1 MITEHT
7 LFDFNCS
14 VFLFFPLGSPNAE
27 IHLLLPRE
35 RRYERRAPPGP
46 DQWLFLKFCLVPR
59 GSNSRRTP
67 KCSPQSLSGVVALET
82 VYSFRVCRR
91 KGRERAR
98 VRAQESRLPASA
110 VGCRPAKEAEV
121 EGKEGRAGLGRE
133 PIGRGRPVASRYWAG
148 AVVRQPALRAA
159 DRIAGS
165 LAPAGSRWE
174 GSRSRLAER
183 AAPRLAERGPE
194 QGGAADDGR
203 RQVWE
208 IRASG
213 TPEHG
218 GRKAGVGADDRAC
231 ALWGAATG
239 PALP

>member
-1 MITEHT
+1 MQPTE
-7 LFDFNCS
+7 
-14 VFLFFPLGSPNAE
+14 PLWCCCVGD
-27 IHLLLPRE
+27 
-35 RRYERRAPPGP
+35 G
-46 DQWLFLKFCLVPR
+46 LFLLGPYEKV
-59 GSNSRRTP
+59 
-67 KCSPQSLSGVVALET
+67 
-82 VYSFRVCRR
+82 
-91 KGRERAR
+91 RAR
-98 VRAQESRLPASA
+98 ASVRAQESRLPASA

-121 EGKEGRAGLGRE
+121 EGREGRAGLRRE

-159 DRIAGS
+159 DLIAGL
-165 LAPAGSRWE
+165 LAPAGSRRE

-203 RQVWE
+203 HQVWE

-213 TPEHG
+213 ARERG
-218 GRKAGVGADDRAC
+218 GQKAGVGADNRAC
-231 ALWGAATG
+231 VLWGAAAG